1 MNRFRMQDRCLHPA
15 GGASQA
21 QVVFLIEDSLAVSM
35 LLKRQIEKIAAVRL
49 ILLRT
54 YAEAERKLAELR
66 PSLAITGLNLPD
78 APDGEMIEL
87 LARHQVPT
95 ILFTATFNRRERE
108 RFASAGLV
116 DYFVKDTV
124 DAVDR
129 LVETVERLI
138 RPSTASILVV
148 DDTRS
153 ARMELVELLQRQNY
167 DVFEAD
173 SGEAA
178 LERLSQNPE
187 IQLVITDF
195 NMPGINGVE
204 LTREIRRHHSSE
216 SLRVI
221 GLSSSSDPFL
231 SAALL
236 KVGASD
242 FIYRPFVAE
251 EVVYRVDHN
260 IQTLAQMKHLRHM
273 AERDP
278 LTGLYNRRAFFEQ
291 AHTRLDSLRASHG
304 RGGIAILDIDHFKRV
319 NDTYGH
325 DLGDVAIRAVASVL
339 LDAAATQG
347 FLAAR
352 FGGEEFVMMFT
363 GQSSDEIFARCDAL
377 RLAIEAC
384 DVHSERSRINLTVSI
399 GIACISLGEGIDNN
413 LNAAD
418 QMLYMAKNQGRNR
431 VISDAQFC
439 AC

>member
-1 MNRFRMQDRCLHPA
+1 
-15 GGASQA
+15 S
-21 QVVFLIEDSLAVSM
+21 
-35 LLKRQIEKIAAVRL
+35 
-49 ILLRT
+49 
-54 YAEAERKLAELR
+54 
-66 PSLAITGLNLPD
+66 GLNLPD
-78 APDGEMIEL
+78 AADGEMIEL

-116 DYFVKDTV
+116 DYFLKDTV
-124 DAVDR
+124 DVVDR
-129 LVETVERLI
+129 LVETVERLTQ
-138 RPSTASILVV
+138 PATASILVV

-153 ARMELVELLQRQNY
+153 VRMELVRLLRRQNY
-167 DVFEAD
+167 EVIEAD
-173 SGEAA
+173 CGEVA
-178 LERLSQNPE
+178 LETLAQNPH

-195 NMPGINGVE
+195 NMPGLNGAE
-204 LTREIRRHHSSE
+204 LTREIRNCRSSE
-216 SLRVI
+216 ALRVI

-251 EVVYRVDHN
+251 EVVYRVEHN
-260 IQTLAQMKHLRHM
+260 IQTLAQMKHLRHL

-291 AHTRLDSLRASHG
+291 AHARFDAMRVSRKS
-304 RGGIAILDIDHFKRV
+304 GGLAILDIDHFKRV

-325 DLGDVAIRAVASVL
+325 DLGDVAIRAVAGVL
-339 LDAAATQG
+339 LDEAAAQG

-363 GQSSDEIFARCDAL
+363 DKTTDEVLACCEAV
-377 RLAIEAC
+377 RLAVEAC
-384 DVHSERSRINLTVSI
+384 DVRSEQSRIPLTASI
-399 GIACISLGEGIDNN
+399 GISVISLDEGIDNN

-439 AC
+439 LN

>member
-1 MNRFRMQDRCLHPA
+1 MNRFRMQDRCPELA
-15 GGASQA
+15 RGAT
-21 QVVFLIEDSLAVSM
+21 QVPIVFLIEDSLAMSM
-35 LLKRQIEKIAAVRL
+35 LLKSQIEKVATVQL
-49 ILLRT
+49 MLFRT
-54 YAEAERKLAELR
+54 YAEAEQKLVEVR

-78 APDGEMIEL
+78 APDGEMINL
-87 LARHQVPT
+87 LARHHVPT

-116 DYFVKDTV
+116 DYFVKDTF

-129 LVETVERLI
+129 LVQTVARLTH
-138 RPSTASILVV
+138 PSTASILVV

-153 ARMELVELLQRQNY
+153 VRMELVELLLRQNY

-178 LERLSQNPE
+178 LEQLAQNPK

-204 LTREIRRHHSSE
+204 LTREIRKHHSSE
-216 SLRVI
+216 ALRVI
-221 GLSSSSDPFL
+221 GISSSSDPFL

-260 IQTLAQMKHLRHM
+260 IQTLAQMKHLRHL

-278 LTGLYNRRAFFEQ
+278 LTGLYNRRAFFERAYVQ
-291 AHTRLDSLRASHG
+291 LDCLRTSLG
-304 RGGIAILDIDHFKRV
+304 TGGLAILDIDHFKRV

-325 DLGDVAIRAVASVL
+325 DCGDVAIRAVAGVL
-339 LDAAATQG
+339 LEAAAAHG

-352 FGGEEFVMMFT
+352 FGGEEFVMMFV
-363 GQSSDEIFARCDAL
+363 GKSSDEIFDCCEAV

-384 DVHSERSRINLTVSI
+384 DVRSEQSRIILTVSI
-399 GIACISLGEGIDNN
+399 GIACISLDEGIDNN

-439 AC
+439 TT